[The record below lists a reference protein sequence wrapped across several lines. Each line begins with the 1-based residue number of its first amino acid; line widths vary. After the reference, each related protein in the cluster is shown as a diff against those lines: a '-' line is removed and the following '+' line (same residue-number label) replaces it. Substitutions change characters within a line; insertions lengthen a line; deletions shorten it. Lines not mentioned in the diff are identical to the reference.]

1 MGETVSVDGKGRLVL
16 PKGVREKARI
26 GVNVKLIAR
35 ARGVGK
41 VELSDPM
48 VVIEKAQEIGAR
60 KLARWKEEE
69 HKATS
74 YVLNTMKEK
83 RNETP

>member
-1 MGETVSVDGKGRLVL
+1 M
-16 PKGVREKARI
+16 
-26 GVNVKLIAR
+26 
-35 ARGVGK
+35 GK